1 MAENKKLSEVAK
13 LLKITGKEMMSKM
26 AEYGVELKSLSSVM
40 TEEQISLAFD
50 VFTQLNNTDEAEVIK
65 EKAAAV
71 AAKDQKTD
79 SKSTEKK
86 SVKKKEQP
94 KKDSYKNDSV
104 KKEQK
109 EQNNIDNNINKEKL
123 ILKYF

>member
-86 SVKKKEQP
+86 
-94 KKDSYKNDSV
+94 
-104 KKEQK
+104 
-109 EQNNIDNNINKEKL
+109 
-123 ILKYF
+123 